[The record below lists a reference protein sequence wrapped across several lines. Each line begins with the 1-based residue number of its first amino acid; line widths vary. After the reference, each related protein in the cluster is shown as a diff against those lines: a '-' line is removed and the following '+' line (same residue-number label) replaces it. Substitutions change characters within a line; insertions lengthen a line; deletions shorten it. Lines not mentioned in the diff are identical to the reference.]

1 MEAWRRDFEASSEII
16 SSVADVGTTSPT
28 GQRKITSSSSFS
40 STDVAYEDFELS
52 ETLPPSVL
60 SSVCASPPT
69 PLLLDNFVDA
79 PEAESTSR
87 AYVPSMFS
95 KRINPEIDTDSGIG
109 SDDSECT
116 GGNDTDDD
124 YVDTDNYAP
133 SEIQFPLN
141 LSVDNMGTISPHA
154 RTDADHFLL
163 RYLRHASITDTNV
176 ARDDLTLGDEDPEYD
191 NLDEDPE
198 LDTEDS
204 LDEDPELDTEDMT
217 SISERAAN
225 VLRTYRSMRQQ
236 VEQVAGETTAI
247 HNQP

>member
-28 GQRKITSSSSFS
+28 GQRKITSSSSSS
-40 STDVAYEDFELS
+40 STDVVYEDFELS

-95 KRINPEIDTDSGIG
+95 KRINLEIDTDSGIG
-109 SDDSECT
+109 SDDSKCT
-116 GGNDTDDD
+116 GGNDPDDD

-141 LSVDNMGTISPHA
+141 LSVDHMGTISPYA

-176 ARDDLTLGDEDPEYD
+176 ARDDLTLDDENPEYD
-191 NLDEDPE
+191 VDNLE
-198 LDTEDS
+198 
-204 LDEDPELDTEDMT
+204 EDPELDTEDMT

-236 VEQVAGETTAI
+236 VEQIAGETTAI